1 MMCSFKKKKHKAE
14 VGFLGEITCS
24 TLGIIME
31 NLRLTS
37 QCGPP
42 LHCFSMLFQLTSH
55 LVICV
60 PHCFTIHNVTITTS
74 YFLI

>member
-1 MMCSFKKKKHKAE
+1 MMCSFKKKTQ
-14 VGFLGEITCS
+14 GGSWLLGEITCS

-60 PHCFTIHNVTITTS
+60 HHCFTIHNVTITTS